1 MPVTI
6 RGIEYY
12 HASVKNQPGAAHH
25 VLAQLAEQ
33 QVNLLAFSAIPIG
46 VDQAQLM
53 LFPDNV
59 EQLARAAE
67 RLGIVLVGPQCA
79 FLVQGDDRLGAF
91 VDIHCRLAEASI
103 NVFSSTGVADGRGG
117 FGYLI
122 YVGPEDF
129 APAAKLLGA
138 ACSS

>member
-79 FLVQGDDRLGAF
+79 FLVQGDDRMGAF
-91 VDIHCRLAEASI
+91 VDIHRRLAEGQI
-103 NVFSSTGVADGRGG
+103 NVFSATGVSDGRGG
-117 FGYLI
+117 YGYLI
-122 YVGPEDF
+122 YVGAEEF
-129 APAAKLLGA
+129 GAAAELLGA
-138 ACSS
+138 SL

>member
-12 HASVKNQPGAAHH
+12 HASIKNQPGAAYH

-33 QVNLLAFSAIPIG
+33 QINLLAFSAIPIG
-46 VDQAQLM
+46 LDQAQLT
-53 LFPDNV
+53 LFPESI
-59 EQLARAAE
+59 EQLSRAAE
-67 RLGIVLVGPQCA
+67 HLGLVLVGPHCA

-91 VDIHCRLAEASI
+91 VDIHRRLAEASI
-103 NVFSSTGVADGRGG
+103 NVFSATGVSDGRGG
-117 FGYLI
+117 YGYLI

-129 APAAKLLGA
+129 APAAELLGA
-138 ACSS
+138 TCSS